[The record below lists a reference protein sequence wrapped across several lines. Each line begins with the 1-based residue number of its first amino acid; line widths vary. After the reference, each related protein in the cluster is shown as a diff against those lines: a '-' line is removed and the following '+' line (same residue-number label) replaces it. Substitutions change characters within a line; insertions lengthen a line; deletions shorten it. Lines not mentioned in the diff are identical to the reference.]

1 MNYSMKYNTKH
12 NTKGNAKSN
21 AKSNAKGCAKK
32 NAVNVLRSVLFVTLG
47 STSFVLNAEAVVNS
61 DIESSGSVGS
71 AEIQSAQKAANG
83 SESVAH
89 QNMHQGM
96 YQENA
101 QTKLKAL
108 LNNMQQF
115 RAAFSQTVVDA
126 QQNVVHEAE
135 GVLTM
140 TRPNKLRWETTFP
153 DETLLIADGE
163 AVWNVDTFVEQVTIL
178 SQDNAIKDNPIMLLT
193 SNDEDTWSMFSI
205 SQLDDALASM
215 SNNTTAA
222 NLKSFQITPKSQDGQ
237 ILTLTM
243 TFNSSDAL
251 AALTMLDAQQQL
263 STLIFSDIET
273 KFPLAAD
280 TFEVDVPESFIID
293 DQR

>member
-12 NTKGNAKSN
+12 NTKGS
-21 AKSNAKGCAKK
+21 AKGSAKE

-61 DIESSGSVGS
+61 DIENSGSVGS

-83 SESVAH
+83 SQSVAH
-89 QNMHQGM
+89 QNMHQ
-96 YQENA
+96 ENA
-101 QTKLKAL
+101 QIKLKAL

-163 AVWNVDTFVEQVTIL
+163 AVWNLDTFVEQVTIL

-243 TFNSSDAL
+243 TFNSNDAL

>member
-12 NTKGNAKSN
+12 NTKGS
-21 AKSNAKGCAKK
+21 AKGSAKGSVK
-32 NAVNVLRSVLFVTLG
+32 GGAVNVLRSVLFVTLG
-47 STSFVLNAEAVVNS
+47 STSFVLNAEPVVAT

-71 AEIQSAQKAANG
+71 AEIQSAQKTANG
-83 SESVAH
+83 SESFAH
-89 QNMHQGM
+89 QNMH
-96 YQENA
+96 QENA

-153 DETLLIADGE
+153 DDTLLIADGE

-215 SNNTTAA
+215 SNNITAA

-273 KFPLAAD
+273 QFPLAAD

>member
-12 NTKGNAKSN
+12 STKGS
-21 AKSNAKGCAKK
+21 AKGIAKE

-61 DIESSGSVGS
+61 DIENSGSVGS

-83 SESVAH
+83 SQSVAH
-89 QNMHQGM
+89 QNMHQ
-96 YQENA
+96 ENA
-101 QTKLKAL
+101 QIKLKAL

-243 TFNSSDAL
+243 TFNSNDAL